1 MPQIC
6 GIFCKLG
13 TNFAT
18 NCIMKN
24 IVFFLL
30 LTGLT
35 SVNSIAQEINWMS
48 LEEAIALQKKTPKKI
63 MMDVYTSWCGP
74 CKMLDRNTFHNPDVV
89 DYVNKYYYAVKF
101 NAEGNDV
108 VTFKGHTF
116 SNPNYKPE
124 RAKKRNSAHQLTS
137 YFQVNAYPTIVFMD
151 EQAELLAPIRG
162 YKTPTQLE
170 LFLKMFKN
178 DDQKKLD
185 TQEKFNNYYAAFK
198 SEFKQ

>member
-1 MPQIC
+1 MPQIW
-6 GIFCKLG
+6 GIFCKLAI
-13 TNFAT
+13 NFAT

-48 LEEAIALQKKTPKKI
+48 LEEAVALQKKTPKKI
-63 MMDVYTSWCGP
+63 IMDVYTTWCGP

-89 DYVNKYYYAVKF
+89 DYVNKNYYAVKF

-116 SNPNYKPE
+116 SNPNYRPE
-124 RAKKRNSAHQLTS
+124 LANRRNSAHQLTS
-137 YFQVNAYPTIVFMD
+137 YFQVSAYPTIVFMD
-151 EQAELLAPIRG
+151 EQGGFLAPITG

-178 DDQKKLD
+178 DDHKKMD
-185 TQEKFNNYYAAFK
+185 TQEKFNSYYADFK
-198 SEFKQ
+198 PEFKN